1 MPPTP
6 KRYEQMQKYNQ
17 CQKNENRQKHIILEG
32 FSQNGLQIR
41 NQRIFL
47 RIVAPVKIDF
57 RHFSIFIFFE
67 RHDATDATTRRL
79 F

>member
-1 MPPTP
+1 M
-6 KRYEQMQKYNQ
+6 KQI
-17 CQKNENRQKHIILEG
+17 KNVESEHNRKHVILEG

-57 RHFSIFIFFE
+57 GHFFE
-67 RHDATDATTRRL
+67 KVL
-79 F
+79 KQC

>member
-1 MPPTP
+1 M
-6 KRYEQMQKYNQ
+6 
-17 CQKNENRQKHIILEG
+17 LGG

-67 RHDATDATTRRL
+67 RHDATDATTRRRDDATTIL
-79 F
+79 TILTIL

>member
-1 MPPTP
+1 MSKYDYLKAKASCRRPP
-6 KRYEQMQKYNQ
+6 KIKIKCKNIKKY
-17 CQKNENRQKHIILEG
+17 KNGNRQKHIILDD

-57 RHFSIFIFFE
+57 GHFV
-67 RHDATDATTRRL
+67 
-79 F
+79 